1 MTVDTEN
8 LHASEIYIRENET
21 DVDLGKATG
30 LYADGTTLYIAD
42 SGSLCVWCTDFKGNV
57 THKLTKPDSEYFNET
72 IQFLPR
78 KIVGD
83 SVGNLYVQCTGVYE
97 GLVIFDNQ
105 SQFKG
110 FFASERVETTAQII
124 QNFFWKQFMNSEQ
137 RDAMANYVPN
147 EIYSMDMSPRQFSL
161 HYYPWSHSFGNC
173 QGSVGQHPLSE
184 SKGIRYPEF

>member
-1 MTVDTEN
+1 M
-8 LHASEIYIRENET
+8 
-21 DVDLGKATG
+21 
-30 LYADGTTLYIAD
+30 
-42 SGSLCVWCTDFKGNV
+42 
-57 THKLTKPDSEYFNET
+57 
-72 IQFLPR
+72 
-78 KIVGD
+78 GD

-147 EIYSMDMSPRQFSL
+147 EIYSMDMSPDNFLYTITHGRILSGTVKEASDNIRCL
-161 HYYPWSHSFGNC
+161 NPK
-173 QGSVGQHPLSE
+173 GSDILNFDLPDKVKKLL
-184 SKGIRYPEF
+184 